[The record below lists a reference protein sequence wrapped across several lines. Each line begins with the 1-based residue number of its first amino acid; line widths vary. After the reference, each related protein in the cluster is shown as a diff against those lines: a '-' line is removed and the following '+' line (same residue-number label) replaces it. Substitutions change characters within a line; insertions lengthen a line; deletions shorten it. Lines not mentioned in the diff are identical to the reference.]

1 MDSNADT
8 ECQLWRFGRNE
19 FVEEWLFGY
28 NENAVV
34 YSEIKTN
41 LNTRK
46 YGSETHATQGTRMHF
61 SELSQLIG
69 LQSSRIL
76 EEPSKISSLGALFL
90 NLTSR
95 SCGLSVEMEDK
106 ISNHS

>member
-1 MDSNADT
+1 MVAESELIFLAEHGGLDSNTDT

-46 YGSETHATQGTRMHF
+46 YGSETHAT
-61 SELSQLIG
+61 
-69 LQSSRIL
+69 
-76 EEPSKISSLGALFL
+76 
-90 NLTSR
+90 
-95 SCGLSVEMEDK
+95 
-106 ISNHS
+106 